1 MPASSDS
8 IYIMVS
14 TLMHKE
20 TKLKTRASFFMLFP
34 FPYTVK
40 PLVSSRLENLYKTA
54 PREIIRR
61 FSLSKNNCYAG
72 ILEGEPIVT

>member
-1 MPASSDS
+1 MTKTPIAINRQDDGIMPASSDS

-14 TLMHKE
+14 TLMNKE

-40 PLVSSRLENLYKTA
+40 PLVSSRLENLYKTT
-54 PREIIRR
+54 
-61 FSLSKNNCYAG
+61 L
-72 ILEGEPIVT
+72 